1 MRWNRWYRLNSYFRS
16 ALWIVPFIAL
26 LLENVAIRLVFRLHE
41 RLGWLPSW
49 FGATP
54 AGTSEALNAVQT
66 LSISFIVFTF
76 GSLLVA
82 IQVASG
88 QLTPRI
94 IATTLL
100 RNNVIRFTVG
110 LFTFTMLFA
119 VGTGV
124 RLDSSITHPAIAI
137 AWGLGVA
144 SIAAF
149 LFLIDYTAR
158 LLRPVSILWR
168 VGEQGVRVVEGV
180 FPGLVDAPRPPRIPS
195 VPGEAARVVEH
206 RGTSAIV
213 LAVNIDSLVALAR
226 RAEGV
231 IAFVP
236 RIGDFVAIGEP
247 LYRLYGNA
255 ARIDDRKLRAQ
266 VAFGP
271 ERTIEQDSTFAFRV
285 IVDIG
290 IKALSPA
297 INDPTTAVLAI
308 DQLHRLLGL
317 VGRRHLHND
326 VLHDA
331 NGALRLIFRTPA
343 WDDFVQLAISEIRLY
358 GAGNFQVSRRLRAMI
373 ENLLESLPEN
383 RRPALRRELDLL
395 DRALPKLHEFAEDLD
410 LARKAD
416 FQGLGSSSKR

>member
-1 MRWNRWYRLNSYFRS
+1 MRWNRRYRLKSYFRS

-26 LLENVAIRLVFRLHE
+26 VLENVAIRLVFRLHE
-41 RLGWLPSW
+41 RLGWMPRW

-54 AGTSEALNAVQT
+54 AGTSEALNTVET
-66 LSISFIVFTF
+66 LSISFIVFSF

-88 QLTPRI
+88 QLSPRI

-100 RNNVIRFTVG
+100 RDNVIRFTVG
-110 LFTFTMLFA
+110 LFTFTMLFS
-119 VGTGV
+119 VGTGA
-124 RLDSSITHPAIAI
+124 RLDSSMTHPAIAI
-137 AWGLGVA
+137 SWGLGVA

-158 LLRPVSILWR
+158 LLRPVSILSR
-168 VGEQGVRVVEGV
+168 IGEQGAKVIESDFPNLVE
-180 FPGLVDAPRPPRIPS
+180 APRSPQTSPVLGAATRI
-195 VPGEAARVVEH
+195 VEH
-206 RGTSAIV
+206 RGRSAIV
-213 LAVNIDSLVALAR
+213 LAVNVDALVALAR
-226 RAEGV
+226 RAEGI
-231 IAFVP
+231 IALVP
-236 RIGDFVAIGEP
+236 RVGDFVAIGEP
-247 LYRLYGNA
+247 LYRLHGNA
-255 ARIDDRKLRAQ
+255 ARIDDRELRAQ
-266 VAFGP
+266 VAFGS

-297 INDPTTAVLAI
+297 INDPTTAVMAI

-317 VGRRHLHND
+317 VGRRHLHED
-326 VLHDA
+326 ARLDA
-331 NGALRLIFRTPA
+331 NGALRLIFQTPE
-343 WDDFVQLAISEIRLY
+343 WDDFVQLAVSEIRLY

-373 ENLLESLPEN
+373 ENLLGSLPEN

-416 FQGLGSSSKR
+416 FQGLGGSSKR

>member
-1 MRWNRWYRLNSYFRS
+1 MRWNQWYRLKSYFRS
-16 ALWIVPFIAL
+16 ALWIVPLIAL
-26 LLENVAIRLVFRLHE
+26 LLENVAIRLVFGLHE
-41 RLGWLPSW
+41 RLGWLPW
-49 FGATP
+49 FGVTP
-54 AGTSEALNAVQT
+54 GGTSEALKTIDT
-66 LSISFIVFTF
+66 LAISFIVFSF

-100 RNNVIRFTVG
+100 RNNVIRFAVG

-119 VGTGV
+119 AGTSA
-124 RLDSSITHPAIAI
+124 RLDSSITHPAIVI
-137 AWGLGVA
+137 SWWLGVA

-168 VGEQGVRVVEGV
+168 VGEQGVKVVESV
-180 FPGLVDAPRPPRIPS
+180 FPDLVAAPRSPRTPA
-195 VPGEAARVVEH
+195 VPGAATRVVEH
-206 RGTSAIV
+206 RGTSAVV
-213 LAVNIDSLVALAR
+213 LAANVDALVALAR

-236 RIGDFVAIGEP
+236 RVGDFVATGEP

-255 ARIDDRKLRAQ
+255 AQIDDRKLRAQ
-266 VAFGP
+266 VAFGS
-271 ERTIEQDSTFAFRV
+271 ERTMEQDATFAFRV

-308 DQLHRLLGL
+308 DQLDRLLSL
-317 VGRRHLHND
+317 VTGAHGIPTARTSASTRRRHARRKRRAAPD
-326 VLHDA
+326 ISYA
-331 NGALRLIFRTPA
+331 RL
-343 WDDFVQLAISEIRLY
+343 
-358 GAGNFQVSRRLRAMI
+358 GRLRSARGQR
-373 ENLLESLPEN
+373 NSP
-383 RRPALRRELDLL
+383 LRRGQ
-395 DRALPKLHEFAEDLD
+395 LPGIAAA
-410 LARKAD
+410 ARND
-416 FQGLGSSSKR
+416 